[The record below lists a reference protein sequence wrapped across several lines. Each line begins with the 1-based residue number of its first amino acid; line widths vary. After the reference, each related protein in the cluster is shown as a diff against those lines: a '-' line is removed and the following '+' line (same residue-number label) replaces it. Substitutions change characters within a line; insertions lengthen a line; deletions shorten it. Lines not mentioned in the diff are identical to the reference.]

1 MKKKWVED
9 GCEVNIGQSEWDVTS
24 EDRKSHSR
32 GSAFPEQEARRVS
45 KSRSRTGHGIRKC
58 GGPKEPGR

>member
-1 MKKKWVED
+1 M
-9 GCEVNIGQSEWDVTS
+9 NIGQSEWDVTS